1 MPRESINAIKG
12 LYPHTINELED
23 GLSTPPLQEFK
34 PYRIIGTACHDCVK
48 DRLSTPPLL
57 EFKQDHIQVIY
68 PLSVSLLH
76 NLNIINMLQADK
88 SATARAESISHER
101 VISV

>member
-23 GLSTPPLQEFK
+23 GLSTPPLPEFK

-48 DRLSTPPLL
+48 DRLSTPPLP
-57 EFKQDHIQVIY
+57 EFKQYLIIGSY
-68 PLSVSLLH
+68 PSDLP
-76 NLNIINMLQADK
+76 
-88 SATARAESISHER
+88 T
-101 VISV
+101 ISVIITQFKYHKYVTS